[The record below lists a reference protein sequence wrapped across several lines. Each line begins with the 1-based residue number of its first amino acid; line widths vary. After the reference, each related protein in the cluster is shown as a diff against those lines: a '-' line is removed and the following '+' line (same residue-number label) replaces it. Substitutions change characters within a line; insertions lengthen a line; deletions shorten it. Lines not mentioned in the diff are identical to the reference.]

1 MNISFVHIFLNVWT
15 SFEFINI
22 FWLNKHLFNRRTFF
36 KKIGEQIFI
45 FIFVN
50 GHFFQI
56 PEYVL
61 NTWSFFQNHEHDFIS
76 RPFFQKIV
84 IFYNFVNSFAKTSTF
99 FESAKFLWFSK
110 HLNLQNF
117 VLNSHNFLWFL
128 KHFFWKL
135 ANFRLLK
142 SRNNLNNK

>member
-1 MNISFVHIFLNVWT
+1 MNISFVYIFLNVWT

-61 NTWSFFQNHEHDFIS
+61 NTWSFFQNHEYDFIS
-76 RPFFQKIV
+76 QPFFK
-84 IFYNFVNSFAKTSTF
+84 K
-99 FESAKFLWFSK
+99 LWFFIILWTVLQK
-110 HLNLQNF
+110 HQQFLNLQIF
-117 VLNSHNFLWFL
+117 YGFLNIWICKILFWIHI
-128 KHFFWKL
+128 FFYDFS
-135 ANFRLLK
+135 NIFFE
-142 SRNNLNNK
+142 NLQILDY